1 LNVVVCI
8 KQVPDTEQPIRVKP
22 DGSGIEEQGINWIL
36 NYYDEHAVEEALRI
50 REKAGGTVTV
60 VCVGTQRA
68 TEAVRTALAMGA
80 DEGIL
85 VADPPLGC
93 SDHLSIARVLSKV
106 VGTLQWDLLLCGRLA
121 TDDNAS
127 VVGAALAEYLGS
139 PQATAISKLE
149 LRDGAA
155 VVEREFEGG
164 AQTLEVALPAV
175 FTVERTINEPRY
187 PTLPGIM
194 KAKRKEIK
202 MLTITDLGLAEAD
215 VGASAARASF
225 VRFAPPPKRQ
235 AGEVVTPDGPQE
247 AARLIVR
254 FLQSTAKV
262 I

>member
-1 LNVVVCI
+1 MNVVVCV

-50 REKAGGTVTV
+50 KEKVGGSVTV
-60 VCVGTQRA
+60 ICLGAERA

-85 VADPPLGC
+85 VRDPALDG
-93 SDHLSIARVLSKV
+93 SDHLTVARVLSRV
-106 VGTLQWDLLLCGRLA
+106 VGSLEWDLVLCGRLA

-127 VVGAALAEYLGS
+127 VVGAALAEFLGVA
-139 PQATAISKLE
+139 QATAISKLE
-149 LRDGAA
+149 LHEGTAT
-155 VVEREFEGG
+155 VEREVEGG
-164 AQTLEVALPAV
+164 AQTLEVPLPAV

-202 MLTITDLGLAEAD
+202 MLTVADLGLNPKE
-215 VGASAARASF
+215 VGMPAARTRW
-225 VRFAPPPKRQ
+225 VRFSPPPKRQ
-235 AGEVVTPDGPQE
+235 AGEVVTPDSPEEG
-247 AARLIVR
+247 ARRIVE
-254 FLQSTAKV
+254 FLRQTAKV

>member
-50 REKAGGTVTV
+50 REKVGGTVTV
-60 VCVGTQRA
+60 ICVGTQRA

-85 VADPPLGC
+85 VADPVLNG

-106 VGTLQWDLLLCGRLA
+106 VGTLQWDLVLCGRLA

-127 VVGAALAEYLGS
+127 VVGAALAEYLAS

-149 LRDGAA
+149 PRNGAA

-164 AQTLEVALPAV
+164 AQMLEVALPAV

-202 MLTITDLGLAEAD
+202 TLTITELGLTEAD
-215 VGASAARASF
+215 VGASAARASL

-235 AGEVVTPDGPQE
+235 AGEVVTPDGPHE

-254 FLQSTAKV
+254 FLQDTAKV